1 MQLLVKSLLFG
12 ITLVNLSKQSS
23 RRQCRRIDRFDHDND
38 DDDDDNDDDDDDDD
52 DDDNEDVLLT
62 PPHPP
67 LSTFVFNPP
76 SPGGSNIKED

>member
-23 RRQCRRIDRFDHDND
+23 RRQCRRIDRFDHD

-52 DDDNEDVLLT
+52 DDTEDVLLT